1 VTSFPL
7 RHQSLAGTFRAAAGG
22 WSRLGMALGAVTIFA
37 GTATPVARAQ
47 DAKVVVDH
55 VDRILRGQSSRGR
68 MTMTI
73 VTRQWSRSL
82 DLAMWSLGTEY
93 ALVRVDAP
101 AREAG
106 TATLKVQNDV
116 WNYLPRVDRT
126 IKIPAS
132 LMQGAWMGSHFTNDD
147 LVKESRL
154 VKDYDIATSFDGV
167 RGGARIWEFTLTPR
181 PEAPVVWGK
190 VLMEVRQADTLPI
203 RSRYYDDAGRLSRTM
218 TFDDY
223 RRMGGRAVPARLTVL
238 PADKPDEHTV
248 VEYHD
253 LEFDLGLEPDFFSLR
268 NLRRSH

>member
-1 VTSFPL
+1 VRTTVPL
-7 RHQSLAGTFRAAAGG
+7 SCLPA
-22 WSRLGMALGAVTIFA
+22 SLGAATLLL
-37 GTATPVARAQ
+37 TASPGVIRAQ
-47 DAKVVVDH
+47 DAKAVVDH
-55 VDRILRGQSSRGR
+55 VDRLLRGQSSRGR
-68 MTMTI
+68 MTMKI

-106 TATLKVQNDV
+106 TATLKVDNDV

-132 LMQGAWMGSHFTNDD
+132 LMQGSWMGSHFTNDD

-154 VKDYDIATSFDGV
+154 VKDYDIATSFDGE
-167 RGGARIWEFTLTPR
+167 RDGTRIWEFTLTPR

-190 VLMEVRQADTLPI
+190 ILMEVRRADTLPI
-203 RSRYYDDAGRLSRTM
+203 RSRYYDDAGRLVRAM

-223 RRMGGRAVPARLTVL
+223 QRMGGRVVPARLTVQ
-238 PADKPDEHTV
+238 PTDKPDEHTI

-253 LEFDLGLEPDFFSLR
+253 LAFDVGLKPDFFSLR